1 MTTPQPTGNPAD
13 RNEALHQEA
22 RIWLARLSGGD
33 VRQVDLHAFR
43 RWQGMSA
50 AHAAAFDDAK
60 RQWHAM
66 RPAIGELLRSDSA
79 AAARHR
85 RLAHGDGRKVAA
97 ETNPEARGNVFA
109 GRRAFLG
116 AGLSA
121 AAAAGIAAVYPPFGL
136 WPSASTWTADYRTA
150 TGEQR
155 DISLAGRVNVA
166 LNTQTSVRRETLD
179 GRTEGL
185 KLLTGE
191 VAVDLGSTRNAFAV
205 VAGAGRAVAD
215 SGRFE
220 VRNLDGR
227 VCVSCLE
234 GSVRVLHPAGERHL
248 AAREQTVYRDDVI
261 GGVAGVEPAAVSA
274 WRRGE
279 LVFRQTPLA
288 KVIDEINRYRPG
300 RVVLLAES
308 RRSDPVSG
316 RFSIAILNEALLQIE
331 RSFGLTSR
339 ALPGGLLILS

>member
-1 MTTPQPTGNPAD
+1 MTTPQATRNRAD
-13 RNEALHQEA
+13 HDDVLHQEA

-33 VRQVDLHAFR
+33 VRQVDLQAFR
-43 RWQGMSA
+43 RWQGKSA
-50 AHAAAFDDAK
+50 AHAEAFDDAK

-66 RPAIGELLRSDSA
+66 RPAIGEWLRADPE

-85 RLAHGDGRKVAA
+85 RLASHGVR
-97 ETNPEARGNVFA
+97 PEVRAHGNVLA
-109 GRRAFLG
+109 SRRAFLG
-116 AGLSA
+116 VGLGA
-121 AAAAGIAAVYPPFGL
+121 AAAAGVAAVYPPLGL
-136 WPSASTWTADYRTA
+136 WPSVGTWSADYRTA

-155 DISLAGRVNVA
+155 DISLASVAGRVDVV
-166 LNTQTSVRRETLD
+166 LNTQTSVRRQTRD
-179 GRTEGL
+179 GRTDGL
-185 KLLTGE
+185 DLLTGE
-191 VAVDLGSTRNAFAV
+191 VAVDLASAREPFAV
-205 VAGAGRAVAD
+205 VAGAGRSVAQA
-215 SGRFE
+215 GRFE
-220 VRNLDGR
+220 VRYLDGR

-234 GSVRVLHPAGERHL
+234 GAVRVRHPAGERRL

-261 GGVAGVEPAAVSA
+261 GGVTGVEPAAVSA

-308 RRSDPVSG
+308 RRGEPVSG

-339 ALPGGLLILS
+339 TLPGGVLILS

>member
-1 MTTPQPTGNPAD
+1 MTTPQATRERTD
-13 RNEALHQEA
+13 HDDVLRQEA

-43 RWQGMSA
+43 RWQGTSA
-50 AHAAAFDDAK
+50 AHAEAFDDAK

-66 RPAIGELLRSDSA
+66 RPAIGEWLRADPE

-85 RLAHGDGRKVAA
+85 RLASRPPAGSRA
-97 ETNPEARGNVFA
+97 ARGNGLA

-116 AGLSA
+116 VGLSA
-121 AAAAGIAAVYPPFGL
+121 AAVAGVAAVYPPLGL
-136 WPSASTWTADYRTA
+136 WPSVGTWSADYRTA

-155 DISLAGRVNVA
+155 DIALASAAGRVDVM
-166 LNTQTSVRRETLD
+166 LNTQTSVRRHTRD
-179 GRTEGL
+179 GRTNGL
-185 KLLTGE
+185 DLLTGE
-191 VAVDLGSTRNAFAV
+191 VAVDLASAREPFGVSAGVGRS
-205 VAGAGRAVAD
+205 VARA
-215 SGRFE
+215 GRFE
-220 VRNLDGR
+220 VRYLDGR

-234 GSVRVLHPAGERHL
+234 GTVRVVHPAGERRL
-248 AAREQTVYRDDVI
+248 AAREQTVYRDDAI
-261 GGVAGVEPAAVSA
+261 GGVTGVEPAAVSA

-308 RRSDPVSG
+308 RRGEPVSG
-316 RFSIAILNEALLQIE
+316 RFSIAILNEALLQIK

-339 ALPGGLLILS
+339 ALPGGVLILS

>member
-1 MTTPQPTGNPAD
+1 M
-13 RNEALHQEA
+13 LHQEA

-43 RWQGMSA
+43 RWQGTSA
-50 AHAAAFDDAK
+50 AHAEAFDDAK

-66 RPAIGELLRSDSA
+66 RPAIGEWLHTDPV
-79 AAARHR
+79 AAARLR
-85 RLAHGDGRKVAA
+85 QLAHGDAA
-97 ETNPEARGNVFA
+97 TPTRGNVLA

-121 AAAAGIAAVYPPFGL
+121 AALAGIAAVYPPFGL
-136 WPSASTWTADYRTA
+136 WPSAGTWAADYRTA

-155 DISLAGRVNVA
+155 DISLAGRVNVV
-166 LNTQTSVRRETLD
+166 LNTQTSVSRQISD
-179 GRTEGL
+179 GRTDGL

-191 VAVDLGSTRNAFAV
+191 VAVDLASSREPFSV
-205 VAGAGRAVAD
+205 VAGAGRSVSD
-215 SGRFE
+215 TGRFE
-220 VRNLDGR
+220 VRYLDGR

-234 GSVRVLHPAGERHL
+234 GAVRVQHPAGERRL
-248 AAREQTVYRDDVI
+248 VAREQTVYRDDAI
-261 GGVAGVEPAAVSA
+261 GGVASIEPASVSA

-288 KVIDEINRYRPG
+288 KVIEEINRYRPG
-300 RVVLLAES
+300 RVVLLAEA
-308 RRSDPVSG
+308 RRNDPVSG

-339 ALPGGLLILS
+339 TLPGGLLVLS